1 MCPALK
7 LPVRLDMETS
17 WIMEDIFPHVA
28 LAVWG
33 KSMWSFP
40 GMEDVLWDR
49 SALLKPT

>member
-1 MCPALK
+1 
-7 LPVRLDMETS
+7 METS
-17 WIMEDIFPHVA
+17 WIMEEIFPHVA

-49 SALLKPT
+49 SAEIHLRAGQSCSVGSGE